1 MIERASHTARGR
13 KGRSALRP
21 DTALVPVGEPEK
33 EIYVWSLPACCL
45 RSFKEASLAG
55 AGERRRLEL
64 GCACGRSWRV
74 TSSLDE
80 RVLDRFVTHGGPR
93 VGGSY
98 PAA

>member
-1 MIERASHTARGR
+1 VIERASHPARRR
-13 KGRSALRP
+13 KGHSALRP

-45 RSFKEASLAG
+45 RSFKEATLTG
-55 AGERRRLEL
+55 AGERRRLES

-80 RVLDRFVTHGGPR
+80 RVLNRFVTHGGPR